1 MKGAAISS
9 VARVWRALDREL
21 RRALIK
27 PMLFGAASA
36 VILGAL
42 DIALLWARDAGH
54 LPWDGTGG
62 MLLIA
67 LLALIVISCI
77 VTTVLTR
84 PARRMVIGWMARYGV
99 NAGAPALGASTL
111 KVMAPIAISNVA
123 CFPQLILLL
132 VVGALNGPHIWMAL
146 IPLIA
151 LIRVVAT
158 IRALASQLGK

>member
-1 MKGAAISS
+1 MSS

-42 DIALLWARDAGH
+42 DIALLWALDAGH

-62 MLLIA
+62 ILLIA

-77 VTTVLTR
+77 VTTVFTR

-99 NAGAPALGASTL
+99 NADAPALGASTL